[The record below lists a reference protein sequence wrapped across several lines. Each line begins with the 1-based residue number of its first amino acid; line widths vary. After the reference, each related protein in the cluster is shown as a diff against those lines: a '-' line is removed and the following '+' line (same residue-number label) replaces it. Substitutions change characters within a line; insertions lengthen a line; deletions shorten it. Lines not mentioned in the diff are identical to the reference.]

1 MPGAKYKIE
10 HEDQSYVQKKQ
21 NGVQDTKCEN
31 GSRCTAYASLSRDLA
46 SLIGDQFSTFWDIGN
61 QKDNGTCTK
70 PGHIHD
76 IHVRQKELLVQKV
89 ETSSSSLLF
98 VI

>member
-46 SLIGDQFSTFWDIGN
+46 SLIGDQFSTF
-61 QKDNGTCTK
+61 
-70 PGHIHD
+70 
-76 IHVRQKELLVQKV
+76 
-89 ETSSSSLLF
+89 
-98 VI
+98 